1 MSIVFSGISF
11 ANMINL
17 PFSAGLCATGID
29 GGWPMVFYVPGGLGL
44 LWCLIFKFLCFSTPQ
59 NHPWISDLEKIYL
72 VTSCK
77 VIIFTIQKYKNA
89 SFYVVYQDFHL
100 KAQILYLIV
109 SQHIDQTVRSELLK
123 IRSLKTSS
131 ANQKLKIKAFV
142 LSFCSR
148 IWLVDATI
156 YKLNLYTL
164 MQFYDSRPP
173 VL

>member
-59 NHPWISDLEKIYL
+59 NHPWISNIEKMYL

-77 VIIFTIQKYKNA
+77 VIIFTIKSTEMPLFKLA
-89 SFYVVYQDFHL
+89 GILGEFFWEFFDLKSFNHCG
-100 KAQILYLIV
+100 
-109 SQHIDQTVRSELLK
+109 EL
-123 IRSLKTSS
+123 
-131 ANQKLKIKAFV
+131 
-142 LSFCSR
+142 
-148 IWLVDATI
+148 
-156 YKLNLYTL
+156 
-164 MQFYDSRPP
+164 
-173 VL
+173 

>member
-1 MSIVFSGISF
+1 
-11 ANMINL
+11 
-17 PFSAGLCATGID
+17 
-29 GGWPMVFYVPGGLGL
+29 MVFYVPGGLGL

-59 NHPWISDLEKIYL
+59 NHPWISNIEKMYL

-77 VIIFTIQKYKNA
+77 VIIFTIKSTEMPLFKLA
-89 SFYVVYQDFHL
+89 GILGEFFWEFFDLKSFNHCGELQDRSTFDLVYIMYQDFHL

-148 IWLVDATI
+148 IWLVNATI
-156 YKLNLYTL
+156 
-164 MQFYDSRPP
+164 
-173 VL
+173 